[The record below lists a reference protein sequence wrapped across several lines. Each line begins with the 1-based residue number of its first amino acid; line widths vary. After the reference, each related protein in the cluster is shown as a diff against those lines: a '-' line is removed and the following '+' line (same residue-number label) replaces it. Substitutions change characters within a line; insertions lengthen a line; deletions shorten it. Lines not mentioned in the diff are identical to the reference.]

1 MSRELGVGP
10 PPDGVDADMWAALKG
25 SGRGTI
31 EPVSVEEVKTSLGVG
46 AQVMKLVLIESPF
59 AGDVETNL
67 RYLKACM
74 LDSLSRGEAPFAS
87 HMLYTQVLDDDVADQ
102 RALGISAGL
111 AWGRKADFTALYVD
125 RGISGG
131 MRLGIKA
138 AVACGRLIVE
148 RRLGGEWDRG
158 GEHD

>member
-1 MSRELGVGP
+1 
-10 PPDGVDADMWAALKG
+10 
-25 SGRGTI
+25 
-31 EPVSVEEVKTSLGVG
+31 
-46 AQVMKLVLIESPF
+46 MKLVLVESPF

-111 AWGRKADFTALYVD
+111 AWGQKADFTALYLD
-125 RGISGG
+125 RGLSGG

-148 RRLGGEWDRG
+148 RRLGGEWATDAATVVAAATKK
-158 GEHD
+158 ENDDV

>member
-1 MSRELGVGP
+1 M
-10 PPDGVDADMWAALKG
+10 
-25 SGRGTI
+25 
-31 EPVSVEEVKTSLGVG
+31 
-46 AQVMKLVLIESPF
+46 MKLVLIESPF

-74 LDSLSRGEAPFAS
+74 LDSFNRGEAPFAS
-87 HMLYTQVLDDDVADQ
+87 HKLYTDVLDDDVTEQ

-111 AWGRKADFTALYVD
+111 AWGQKADFTALYVD
-125 RGISGG
+125 RGVSGG

-148 RRLGGEWDRG
+148 RRLGGEWALEVKPPKPCDSCG
-158 GEHD
+158 GVYHHNVNCPSELAKCR